1 MPRRITAFSY
11 LKQLEL
17 FVLASP
23 DYNLL
28 SLTSLINAAP
38 LLQKF
43 NLSVSYEILPMRILK
58 ICFSSG
64 DVEMDVNHAYFVLI
78 FYHTFMEATP
88 YLQQTRALVFLCC
101 LWCLIYFSSCVLFL
115 KVAVD

>member
-1 MPRRITAFSY
+1 MPRRITTFSY

-78 FYHTFMEATP
+78 

-101 LWCLIYFSSCVLFL
+101 LWCSIYFSSCVLFL